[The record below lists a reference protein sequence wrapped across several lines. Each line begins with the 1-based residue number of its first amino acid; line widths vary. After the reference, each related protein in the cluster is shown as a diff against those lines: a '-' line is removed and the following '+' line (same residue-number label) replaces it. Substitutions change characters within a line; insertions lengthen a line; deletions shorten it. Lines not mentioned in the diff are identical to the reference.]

1 MASSEPKHPIQVVA
15 RRTGLSAE
23 VIRVWEKRYGAVV
36 PKRSQTQR
44 RLYSDADVERLR
56 LLKRVTE
63 MGRRISDIAGLSDEA
78 LARLAVEDTVS
89 VTSVPPQS
97 APPSADNRTQEY
109 LGACLAAVKDL
120 NPAAMETALVQASMS
135 LGISVFFEEILTP
148 LLSTI
153 GAEWRDD
160 DLRGIHERVT
170 SAQVR
175 TFLGSLLHTS
185 NIGHFG
191 PMLLATTPAGQHR
204 ELGALMLAVTAA
216 SSGWN
221 AIYLGADTPAGKI
234 VAAATQTGALAVSLN
249 ITRAN
254 DPRLPEELRQL
265 RRYLPDNVQLL
276 VSGSGAWG
284 YREALDAIGATYVG
298 SLRELRQELEAL
310 RAPVQTLLAEQRVY
324 SESREG
330 RVVIGEWIWEQ
341 DPSGRYIYSNS
352 AVKDLLG
359 YEPEEVL
366 GKHYLGLFTREYQEY
381 MAGDFPESTDPKHGF
396 FRLINRYRHKDGHEV
411 ITESTGESILDK
423 EGKLI
428 KWQGMDRDITARKR
442 FEDALQQV

>member
-23 VIRVWEKRYGAVV
+23 VIRVWEKRYGAVI

-44 RLYSDADVERLR
+44 RFYSDADVERLR

-63 MGRRISDIAGLSDEA
+63 MGRRISDIARLSNEA
-78 LARLAVEDTVS
+78 LAYLAAEDTVS
-89 VTSVPPQS
+89 VTSVPQS

-120 NPAAMETALVQASMS
+120 NPAVLEIALVQASMS
-135 LGISVFFEEILTP
+135 LGISVLFEEILTP

-160 DLRGIHERVT
+160 DLRGIHERVA

-265 RRYLPDNVQLL
+265 RRYLPDNIQLL

-284 YREALDAIGATYVG
+284 YREVLDAIGATYVG

-324 SESREG
+324 SESRES

-366 GKHYLGLFTREYQEY
+366 GKHYLGLFTREYREY
-381 MAGDFPESTDPKHGF
+381 MAGDFPESTDPKHCF
-396 FRLINRYRHKDGHEV
+396 FHLINRYRHKDGHEV
-411 ITESTGESILDK
+411 ITESTGEPIFDK

-428 KWQGMDRDITARKR
+428 KWRGMDRYITAHKR
-442 FEDALQQV
+442 FKDALQQV